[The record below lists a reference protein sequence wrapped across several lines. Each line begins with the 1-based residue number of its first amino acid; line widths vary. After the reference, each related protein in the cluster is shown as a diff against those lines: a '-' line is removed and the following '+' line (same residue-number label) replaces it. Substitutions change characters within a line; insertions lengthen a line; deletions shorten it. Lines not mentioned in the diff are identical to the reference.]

1 VGEKIK
7 EIKQYAA
14 LAYRMEDGHPLVVL
28 VTSRETKRWILPK
41 GQPERRRDPCE
52 VAAQEAYEEAGLV
65 GAVSTKP
72 FAIVP
77 SYKRMKDGR
86 EVPSKLSIFLLQ
98 VDQVLDE
105 WPEKHERERRWV
117 APGEAAMLVEE
128 PGLVEA
134 LLEFGAAFL

>member
-1 VGEKIK
+1 MGDKTK

-14 LAYRMEDGHPLVVL
+14 LAYRMEDGHPMVVL

-41 GQPERRRDPCE
+41 GQPEARRKPFE

-72 FAIVP
+72 FAEVA
-77 SYKRMKDGR
+77 SYKRLKDGR
-86 EVPSKLSIFLLQ
+86 EVPTRLTIYLMQ
-98 VDQVLDE
+98 VDKQLDE
-105 WPEKHERERRWV
+105 WPEMHQRERRWV
-117 APGEAAMLVEE
+117 APGEAALMVDE